1 MPTDDE
7 LHYTIEQAKLHDGP
21 ADGPLQYAAQA
32 AQELLDARAELTRLR
47 ALTAVPEDL
56 RAVAVRAACDD
67 YNGAMPACEWPACG
81 CTSDGTAR
89 YNPTV
94 SIADAILA
102 AVAPRIRADGW
113 QPITDDTP
121 LDQDLLL
128 GWWQAWPDQVWMT
141 EVAWAGASNTKPPG
155 MSNAWRH
162 GQATHWQR
170 LPEPPATIRTGAD
183 DGE

>member
-1 MPTDDE
+1 MATDPGTTDALPHE
-7 LHYTIEQAKLHDGP
+7 RDDQLRCIVEQAKLHNGP
-21 ADGPLQYAAQA
+21 ADGPLQDAAGG

-56 RAVAVRAACDD
+56 RAVAIRAACDD

-102 AVAPRIRADGW
+102 AIVPAVRAQERERAAVAVKPFSILLATAIRQG
-113 QPITDDTP
+113 
-121 LDQDLLL
+121 
-128 GWWQAWPDQVWMT
+128 G
-141 EVAWAGASNTKPPG
+141 E
-155 MSNAWRH
+155 H
-162 GQATHWQR
+162 G
-170 LPEPPATIRTGAD
+170 E
-183 DGE
+183 